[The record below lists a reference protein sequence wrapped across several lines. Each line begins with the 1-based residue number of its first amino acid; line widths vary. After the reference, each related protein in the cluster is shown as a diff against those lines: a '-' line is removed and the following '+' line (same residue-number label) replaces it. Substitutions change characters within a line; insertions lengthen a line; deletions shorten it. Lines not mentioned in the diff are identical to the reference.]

1 MVKKI
6 AVITLGC
13 SKNLVDSERLMR
25 MLADVGYDVTDVA
38 SDDFLGSDAGK
49 VVVVNTCGFIGD
61 AKEESINE
69 ILAWCEAKNRGEID
83 ALYVMGCLSQ
93 RYADELPAEI
103 PEVDKWYGKT
113 DWTRLVSDLA
123 HRAPGSAPYDRVI
136 TTPRHHAYLKIA
148 EGCNRFC
155 SFCAIPLITGRYKS
169 RPIEEI
175 VDEVRMLVG
184 RGVRE
189 FNVIA
194 QDLTN
199 YGKDIYG
206 KVEIARLIDEISQ
219 VEGVEWIRLH
229 YAYPKDFPF
238 ELLDVMAAR
247 DNVCKY
253 LDIALQ
259 HVSDNVLANMR
270 RHITGEE
277 TRRLLAEIRRRVPGI
292 HLRTT
297 LMVGFPGEGE
307 TEFEELVEFVKE
319 QRFER
324 MGAFAYCEEED
335 TFGAKNFSDD
345 IPDEVKQSR
354 LERLMA
360 VQEDISLAAQEAK
373 VGKIF
378 RVVVDREEDE
388 FYVGR
393 TEFDSPEVDP
403 EVLIR
408 KTMPLQKGEFYNVRI
423 TSALP
428 FELIGEPVKDSDIDS

>member
-206 KVEIARLIDEISQ
+206 KVEIARLIDEISH

-229 YAYPKDFPF
+229 YAYPKDFPL

-247 DNVCKY
+247 NNVCKY

-259 HVSDNVLANMR
+259 HVSDSVLANMR

>member
-229 YAYPKDFPF
+229 YAYPKDFPL

-259 HVSDNVLANMR
+259 HVSDSVLANMR

>member
-13 SKNLVDSERLMR
+13 SKNLVDSERLMK
-25 MLADVGYDVTDVA
+25 MLADVGYDVTDAA
-38 SDDFLGSDAGK
+38 SEEFIESEGEK
-49 VVVVNTCGFIGD
+49 IVVVNTCGFIGD
-61 AKEESINE
+61 AKEESVNE
-69 ILAWCEAKNRGEID
+69 ILAWCEAKTEGEID

-93 RYADELPAEI
+93 RYANELPAEI

-113 DWTRLVSDLA
+113 DWAGLVGELA

-169 RPIEEI
+169 RPVEEI
-175 VDEVRMLVG
+175 IDEVRMLVG

-199 YGKDIYG
+199 YGKDLYG
-206 KVEIARLIDEISQ
+206 KVEIARLVDEMAK

-229 YAYPKDFPF
+229 YAYPKDFPL
-238 ELLDVMAAR
+238 ELLDVMACH

-259 HVSDNVLANMR
+259 HVSDTVLANMR
-270 RHITGEE
+270 RHITGKE
-277 TRRLLAEIRRRVPGI
+277 TRELLAEIRRRVPGI
-292 HLRTT
+292 HIRTT
-297 LMVGFPGEGE
+297 LMVGFPGEGDE
-307 TEFEELVEFVKE
+307 EFEELVDFVKE

-335 TFGAKNFSDD
+335 TFGAKNFTDD
-345 IPDEVKQSR
+345 IPAEVKQSR

-360 VQEDISLAAQEAK
+360 VQEEISLAIQEAK
-373 VGKIF
+373 VGEVM

-393 TEFDSPEVDP
+393 TQFDSPEVDP
-403 EVLIR
+403 EVLIK
-408 KTMPLQKGEFYNVRI
+408 KTLPLKRGEFYNVRI

-428 FELIGEPVKDSDIDS
+428 FELMAEPVSDKLS